1 MMCLL
6 RESKKRDTTVAD
18 YFAKFS
24 PILDVGLLVVVMI
37 WVELCTTFSS
47 ICHHH
52 LHHPLLQ

>member
-1 MMCLL
+1 MVCLL

-24 PILDVGLLVVVMI
+24 PILDVGLLVVMI